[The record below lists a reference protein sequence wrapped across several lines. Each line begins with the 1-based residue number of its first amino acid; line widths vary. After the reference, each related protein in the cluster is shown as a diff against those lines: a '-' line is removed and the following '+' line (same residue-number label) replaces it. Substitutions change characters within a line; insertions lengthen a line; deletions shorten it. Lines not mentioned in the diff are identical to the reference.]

1 MILETIRKT
10 LTPCVLLSTAKK
22 EEGDLNLGDTPGRW
36 QRG

>member
-10 LTPCVLLSTAKK
+10 LTPSVLLSTAKE
-22 EEGDLNLGDTPGRW
+22 EEGELNLGDTPGCW